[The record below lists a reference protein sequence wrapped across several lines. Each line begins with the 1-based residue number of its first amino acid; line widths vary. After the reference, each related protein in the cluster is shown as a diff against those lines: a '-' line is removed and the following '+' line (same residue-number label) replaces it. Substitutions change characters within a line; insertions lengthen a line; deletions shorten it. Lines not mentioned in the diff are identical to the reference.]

1 MKKIPGTKI
10 LKNGKRKIEVYVE
23 KRVGGK
29 RRRFYAT
36 EITKLNTLKAIAA
49 RRREMLDDLKSSLA
63 PNRQTI
69 RPADFTFVDLLDKWM
84 SEVCRP
90 KLAVRTYQDYEKYIK
105 DFIVPFLNIRGNFLL
120 SEFSPVHVH
129 DLFEFL
135 KKQNKGWA
143 IDKMHRILSSASGWA
158 FRMGL
163 IEQNPVARIKKPKLK
178 KREPRIL
185 DANQIA
191 RLLEHCSSADYGLAV
206 ELTLL
211 TGMRPSETI
220 GVRWSD
226 ISFAENILFVRQS
239 VTHPKGGGFVFKET
253 KSSKSKRKISLSF
266 DLIEKLDRHKAD
278 QRKWVADRISRKLKF
293 ADHDLVFP
301 TRFGTPLRATN
312 LNGRDLKKILRK
324 AKLPETFSL
333 YSLRHSIASLLLS
346 DGANVKDISELLGHS
361 SAAFTLDRYIHSI
374 PDANKQL
381 TRRYSKILKSQIIE
395 TDSIN

>member
-1 MKKIPGTKI
+1 MRKIPGTKI

-23 KRVGGK
+23 KKVGGK

-49 RRREMLDDLKSSLA
+49 RRREMLDNLKASLE

-69 RPADFTFVDLLDKWM
+69 NPEAFTFVDLLDKWM
-84 SEVCRP
+84 AETCRP

-105 DFIVPFLNIRGNFLL
+105 DFIVPFLNERGNFLL

-135 KKQNKGWA
+135 KRKNKGWA
-143 IDKMHRILSSASGWA
+143 IDKMHRMLSSASNWA
-158 FRMGL
+158 FRLGL
-163 IEQNPVARIKKPKLK
+163 IDQNPVARIKKETSE

-185 DANQIA
+185 SANQIA
-191 RLLEHCSSADYGLAV
+191 RLLANCSAADHGLAV

-220 GVRWSD
+220 AVRWSD
-226 ISFAENILFVRQS
+226 ISFAEKILFVRQS
-239 VTHPKGGGFVFKET
+239 VTHPKGGGFVFKQT
-253 KSSKSKRKISLSF
+253 KSRKSKRKISLSF
-266 DLIEKLDRHKAD
+266 DLIEKLRQHKAD
-278 QRKWVADRISRKLKF
+278 QSKWIADRIKRKLKF
-293 ADHDLVFP
+293 TDYDLVFP
-301 TRFGTPLRATN
+301 TRFGSPLRSTN

-324 AKLPETFSL
+324 AGLPETFSL

-346 DGANVKDISELLGHS
+346 DGASVKDISEMLGHS

-381 TRRYSKILKSQIIE
+381 ASRYSKILESEIIE